1 MSRDG
6 RSRSAVRTG
15 VKASKTNDVVTT
27 MHNLTKWAFGSL
39 LVCSG
44 VWATSQSTPLTQWAQ
59 EQDGAQTTELVAV
72 APQYSNAIETLEH
85 AIERT
90 RFNSQNRVHS
100 LRLKRIIYY
109 LSEAREFEQR
119 NWHFNRDDSLE
130 RANAILRHH
139 RMKTGQGHAL

>member
-1 MSRDG
+1 MQ
-6 RSRSAVRTG
+6 
-15 VKASKTNDVVTT
+15 
-27 MHNLTKWAFGSL
+27 NLTKWAFGSL

-44 VWATSQSTPLTQWAQ
+44 VWATSQSTPLTQWVQ
-59 EQDGAQTTELVAV
+59 EEHSAQTTELVAV
-72 APQYSNAIETLEH
+72 APVQSNAIQSLED
-85 AIERT
+85 AIEET
-90 RFNSQNRVHS
+90 RFNAQNRVHS

-130 RANAILRHH
+130 RANAILLHH

>member
-1 MSRDG
+1 MPISLEPESSDIRCE
-6 RSRSAVRTG
+6 
-15 VKASKTNDVVTT
+15 SKTNTVVTT
-27 MHNLTKWAFGSL
+27 MHNVTKWAFGSL

-44 VWATSQSTPLTQWAQ
+44 VWATSQSTPLTQWVQDQDSAQ
-59 EQDGAQTTELVAV
+59 FTTEVA
-72 APQYSNAIETLEH
+72 APPEYSNAIESLEV
-85 AIERT
+85 AIEDT
-90 RFNSQNRVHS
+90 RFNTQNRVHS

-119 NWHFNRDDSLE
+119 NWQFNRDDSLE